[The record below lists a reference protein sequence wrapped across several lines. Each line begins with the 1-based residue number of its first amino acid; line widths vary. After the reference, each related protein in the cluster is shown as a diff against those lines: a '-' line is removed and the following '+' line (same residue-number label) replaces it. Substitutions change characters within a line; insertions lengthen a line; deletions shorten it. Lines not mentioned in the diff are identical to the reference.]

1 MRTANIGYITPYM
14 FLLILLFTLVSQTSL
29 FASSI
34 VEFTAIGKIESLYKN
49 RASMKVLH
57 ILASNTENLNV
68 ATGSWISFDIPK
80 GNVDKGSRREKQID
94 YGNVVEV
101 SLIGNVATEYEID
114 DNGLG
119 NQKFSTSTSDSAAPN
134 VLMWTA
140 QSCKKVKNPNDYLPE
155 SEKKDKKGRK
165 KNKKEKEKEP
175 VKIWTQE
182 ETVRGIVLVKN
193 EKVYI
198 KEDRLGK
205 RDKGLEI
212 LSEEWDQ
219 KLKELP
225 SQKVVIHGITHRT
238 GIGSGT
244 MDVHNVLKVY
254 PK

>member
-1 MRTANIGYITPYM
+1 MHTDNFGFKTHFIILFILAFVLLPQIG
-14 FLLILLFTLVSQTSL
+14 L

-34 VEFTAIGKIESLYKN
+34 VEFTAIGKIESIYKDRVSMNVLYII
-49 RASMKVLH
+49 ASD
-57 ILASNTENLNV
+57 TENLNV

-80 GNVDKGSRREKQID
+80 GNVDKASRRDKQFS

-114 DNGLG
+114 EDEQGDKKLSS
-119 NQKFSTSTSDSAAPN
+119 STSSNNN
-134 VLMWTA
+134 VLLWTA

-165 KNKKEKEKEP
+165 KNNKDKEEQP

-182 ETVRGIVLVKN
+182 ETVRGFVLVRN
-193 EKVYI
+193 EKVYL
-198 KEDRLGK
+198 KEERLGK

-212 LSEEWDQ
+212 LSEEWNE
-219 KLKELP
+219 KLKEMP
-225 SQKVVIHGITHRT
+225 NQKVVLQGITHRT
-238 GIGSGT
+238 KIGSGT
-244 MDVHNVLKVY
+244 MDVHNALRVY

>member
-1 MRTANIGYITPYM
+1 MHTANFGYKTS
-14 FLLILLFTLVSQTSL
+14 ILLFILLFALVSQTSL

-34 VEFTAIGKIESLYKN
+34 VEFTAIGKIESIYKN
-49 RASMKVLH
+49 RASMKVLY
-57 ILASNTENLNV
+57 IVASNTESVNI

-80 GNVDKGSRREKQID
+80 ANVDKASRRDKQID

-101 SLIGNVATEYEID
+101 SLIGNVATEYEVD

-119 NQKFSTSTSDSAAPN
+119 DQKFSTSDSSAPN

-140 QSCKKVKNPNDYLPE
+140 QSVKKVKNPNDYLPE
-155 SEKKDKKGRK
+155 SEKKNKKGRK

-198 KEDRLGK
+198 KEERLGK
-205 RDKGLEI
+205 KDKGLEI

-225 SQKVVIHGITHRT
+225 SQKVVLHGVTHRT
-238 GIGSGT
+238 SIGSGT